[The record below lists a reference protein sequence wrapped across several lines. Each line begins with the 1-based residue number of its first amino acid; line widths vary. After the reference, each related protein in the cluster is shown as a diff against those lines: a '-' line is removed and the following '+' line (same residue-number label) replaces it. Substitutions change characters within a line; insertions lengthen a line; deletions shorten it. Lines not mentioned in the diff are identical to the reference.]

1 MPITTDIFFPSL
13 VPPSPPTAPL
23 EVRPTGPNSLMI
35 EWGAPESDGG
45 APLLGYII
53 AIRDIKRTMW
63 IEVGQ
68 VGANFTRLHIKE
80 LQVGLKKATVILKK
94 VSSIRW
100 ASKVSSLIIHDPW
113 HLNYLLL
120 FLETLYI
127 SLHFKGL
134 GRLFIEMVFHF

>member
-1 MPITTDIFFPSL
+1 MVTEVPMVKMLENCVTPLSSIS

-23 EVRPTGPNSLMI
+23 EVRPTGPTSLMI

-80 LQVGLKKATVILKK
+80 LQVSYVLRQGEVL
-94 VSSIRW
+94 
-100 ASKVSSLIIHDPW
+100 
-113 HLNYLLL
+113 
-120 FLETLYI
+120 
-127 SLHFKGL
+127 
-134 GRLFIEMVFHF
+134 